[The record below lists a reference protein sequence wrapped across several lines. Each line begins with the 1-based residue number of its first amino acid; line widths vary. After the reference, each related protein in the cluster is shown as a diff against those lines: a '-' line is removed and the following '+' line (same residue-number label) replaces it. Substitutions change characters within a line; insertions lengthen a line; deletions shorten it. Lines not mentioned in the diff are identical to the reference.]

1 MTHFYAHLDFE
12 LPSNR
17 PLVACNMVT
26 SLDGKVTAHGKQPKN
41 LGSFFDRQTMQV
53 IRSHF
58 HAVLAGGN
66 TIRQFPL
73 YLGVNPELARVRES
87 QGLAAQPLTVVLT
100 NSGRL
105 PEGPLFQ
112 NPPRPPIV
120 ITSKEGAEN
129 IRPELRSRVQ
139 IEVLE
144 QAHPQAICALLHEK
158 YGVQRL
164 LLEGGPSVN
173 YQFMKAKLLDELFVT
188 LSPTLIGG
196 SGELSLAVGENVLDN
211 PRKIVLQPTEL
222 NRNSFC
228 ATVSTGGKIRI
239 PGRR

>member
-12 LPSNR
+12 LPRGR
-17 PLVACNMVT
+17 PLVACNMVS
-26 SLDGKVTAHGKQPKN
+26 SLDGKVTAHGKQPRN
-41 LGSFFDRQTMQV
+41 LGSSFDRQTMQV

-73 YLGVNPELARVRES
+73 YLGVGPELAQVRES
-87 QGLAAQPLTVVLT
+87 QGLAAQPLTVILT
-100 NSGRL
+100 NSGIL

-112 NPPRPPIV
+112 NPPRPPII
-120 ITSKEGAEN
+120 ITSEEGAGS
-129 IRPELRSRVQ
+129 IRPELRDRVQ
-139 IEVLE
+139 VEILE
-144 QAHPQAICALLHEK
+144 QAQPQAICTLLMDK

-188 LSPTLIGG
+188 LSPTLIGRG
-196 SGELSLAVGENVLDN
+196 GELNLAAGEDVLDN
-211 PRKIVLQPTEL
+211 PREIRLLSVNQVEQEL
-222 NRNSFC
+222 FLRY
-228 ATVSTGGKIRI
+228 RI
-239 PGRR
+239 HWG